1 MYFGVR
7 VLHLDYPR
15 RMRESRRRHL
25 RVVDAYVH
33 RTRRPLRFRIQET
46 GGSEMREGERISWQS
61 VNAVCHGV
69 VEKELPSVLLVRMD
83 NGRQMILD
91 KSKTDNLNTNRK

>member
-1 MYFGVR
+1 
-7 VLHLDYPR
+7 
-15 RMRESRRRHL
+15 
-25 RVVDAYVH
+25 
-33 RTRRPLRFRIQET
+33 
-46 GGSEMREGERISWQS
+46 MREGERISWQS
-61 VNAVCHGV
+61 VNAVCHGI

>member
-1 MYFGVR
+1 
-7 VLHLDYPR
+7 
-15 RMRESRRRHL
+15 
-25 RVVDAYVH
+25 
-33 RTRRPLRFRIQET
+33 
-46 GGSEMREGERISWQS
+46 MREGERVSWQS
-61 VNAVCHGV
+61 VNMVCHGI